1 MLVKYRIPKTIIWVI
16 KLLFIFLLLFTI
28 YRLATYFVLRQW
40 FQTYDIS
47 LFDLLPSFFMGL
59 RYDLRWI
66 SILLLPIVLVSM
78 ERRWSPFHSAFN
90 KKVWTWYLAIVTFLV
105 FFFFAAGFVNIDYNI
120 EPLDAGAMNFAE
132 DPSISF
138 KMIVESYP
146 LFWIISGLVAA
157 VLFFRWMYRRNH
169 WQVVNKT
176 DGKGI
181 PYRRKYFVIAA
192 IILLIFIWGNFWG
205 MPLTRKDSFRFKNK
219 YMSYLAI
226 NPMQNFFSTLKERKP
241 NFSIEK
247 AKAAFPVM
255 VKWMQWPVVDT
266 SITYKRQILNSDSS
280 FTNPPNIVL
289 VQLESFSMYKSS
301 MSGNP
306 LNTTPYLKSMCDSGI
321 FFDRCFTPHFSTARA
336 LFAILTGIP
345 DAQLFKFST
354 RIPEALDQHTIIN
367 DFTGYDKFYFLG
379 GSPSFNNF
387 EGILKNINGLQM
399 HTEGSFSEKP
409 INVWGIS
416 DKDLYLEANNVFKS
430 QTKPFFAYIQT
441 AGNHHPFEKS
451 IAPEDTDFVKLDKE
465 KEELKKYGFRNDAE
479 FNAFRYSDYC
489 IQKFM
494 EAASKE
500 SYFANTIF
508 VFVGD
513 HGVAGNATAMY
524 PEVWTQQSLTN
535 EHVPLLFYSPA
546 LLKPQKREEVVSQID
561 ILPTIASLAHQS
573 YTNTTLGRNL
583 LDPNKKNDFAFVT
596 STTGTIGMV
605 TNDFYF
611 VRNINFPDEQIFPMK
626 EGVSYTPAQMEAA
639 KKELSVFTN
648 AYFETAKYLI
658 MNNKKVNGK

>member
-1 MLVKYRIPKTIIWVI
+1 MLVKYRIPKTIIWVV
-16 KLLFIFLLLFTI
+16 KLFLIFVILFTI

-40 FQTYDIS
+40 FRTYDINLID
-47 LFDLLPSFFMGL
+47 LFPAFLMGL
-59 RYDLRWI
+59 RYDIRWI
-66 SILLLPIVLVSM
+66 SILLLPIVLISM
-78 ERRWSPFHSAFN
+78 ERKWSPFHSPFN
-90 KKVWTWYLAIVTFLV
+90 KKAWTWYLAIGTFLV

-146 LFWIISGLVAA
+146 LFWIIGGLVAA

-169 WQVVNKT
+169 WQVVTKT

-181 PYRRKYFVIAA
+181 PYRRKFFIVAAVI
-192 IILLIFIWGNFWG
+192 LVIFIWGNFWG

-241 NFSIEK
+241 NFSKEK
-247 AKAAFPVM
+247 AKAVFPLMKQWMKLPISDTAF
-255 VKWMQWPVVDT
+255 
-266 SITYKRQILNSDSS
+266 SYKRFFNGADSVGRS
-280 FTNPPNIVL
+280 TPNIVL

-306 LNTTPYLKSMCDSGI
+306 LNTTPYLKSLCESGI

-345 DAQLFKFST
+345 DAQLFKFSS
-354 RIPEALDQHTIIN
+354 RIPEALDQHTIVN
-367 DFTGYDKFYFLG
+367 DFKGYEKLYFLG

-399 HTEGSFSEKP
+399 HTEGSFSEQP

-416 DKDLYLEANNVFKS
+416 DKDLYLEANKVFKK

-441 AGNHHPFEKS
+441 AGNHHPYDKS
-451 IAPEDTDFVKLDKE
+451 IAPEDTDFVKMDKDN
-465 KEELKKYGFRNDAE
+465 EELKKYGFRNEAE

-494 EAASKE
+494 EAAKKE

-513 HGVAGNATAMY
+513 HGVAGNATEMY

-535 EHVPLLFYSPA
+535 EHVPLLFYSPGF
-546 LLKPQKREEVVSQID
+546 LKPEKREEVVSQID
-561 ILPTIASLAHQS
+561 ILPTISGLAQIS
-573 YTNTTLGRNL
+573 YTNTTLGRDL
-583 LDPNKKNDFAFVT
+583 LDTSKKNDFAFIT

-605 TNDFYF
+605 TDSFYF
-611 VRNINFPDEQIFPMK
+611 VRNINFPDEQLFTMRNDIK
-626 EGVSYTPAQMEAA
+626 LTQEQSDSI
-639 KKELSVFTN
+639 KKALSAFTS

-658 MNNKKVNGK
+658 MNNKKAQ